1 VTFDVLT
8 LRKMTLSPMIFR
20 IATLSIS
27 TFDVMT
33 ISIVTIIIRVNKFS
47 YKFRNL
53 VFCVE
58 CNSAEWC
65 YAECHFVVCWGT
77 KVSHVLVGL
86 SNSTKGFKLDIQKTS
101 TELFKIIFVKNLHFV
116 HFLYQHLIPCLSTH
130 FWNLIFK
137 HPSIISFHEF

>member
-1 VTFDVLT
+1 MIMSIVTELNDSIMTFDVLT

-53 VFCVE
+53 VHCVE
-58 CNSAEWC
+58 CNSAE
-65 YAECHFVVCWGT
+65 
-77 KVSHVLVGL
+77 
-86 SNSTKGFKLDIQKTS
+86 
-101 TELFKIIFVKNLHFV
+101 
-116 HFLYQHLIPCLSTH
+116 
-130 FWNLIFK
+130 
-137 HPSIISFHEF
+137 